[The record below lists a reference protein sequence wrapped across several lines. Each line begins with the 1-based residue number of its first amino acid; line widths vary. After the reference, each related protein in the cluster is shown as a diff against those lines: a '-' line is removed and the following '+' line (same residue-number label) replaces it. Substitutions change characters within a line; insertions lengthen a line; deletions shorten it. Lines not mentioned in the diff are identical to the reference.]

1 MTTFEDVDTNG
12 SGSIDRSEWDAL
24 ELEDRRRRLDD
35 EDSQRDAQR
44 RMAWFCLAGMLAYP
58 FLVLLCT
65 LIGAE
70 KAADIIGSMA
80 SIYFLSVAGVV
91 SVFFGVTNM
100 SKKEVKGNNG

>member
-1 MTTFEDVDTNG
+1 
-12 SGSIDRSEWDAL
+12 
-24 ELEDRRRRLDD
+24 
-35 EDSQRDAQR
+35 
-44 RMAWFCLAGMLAYP
+44 MLAYP